1 MLKTCQEC
9 KRLFEGNGQL
19 CSKCKTSTNNN
30 KTLGTCKSCSIV
42 TVNRIEDYCFTCAFD
57 QVDHFKIAKTYLYLN
72 PRVTVKALSE
82 ATGISVLEI
91 NRYVKEGRL
100 DISDEV
106 SQVNKEKICLDCG
119 QVIDYGNLCLFC
131 KKNREELKQ
140 SKNMN
145 ENQNQKNKNKF
156 FTKRDN

>member
-1 MLKTCQEC
+1 
-9 KRLFEGNGQL
+9 
-19 CSKCKTSTNNN
+19 
-30 KTLGTCKSCSIV
+30 
-42 TVNRIEDYCFTCAFD
+42 
-57 QVDHFKIAKTYLYLN
+57 LYLN

-106 SQVNKEKICLDCG
+106 SQVNNKKVCLDCG